1 MLPKRWY
8 HWQAKKPCAED
19 RRSQLAGSS
28 PPYRLYL
35 CGYHRPGDS
44 PRAGFFYGYPIVIQN
59 LRNIAIIAHVDHGK
73 TTLIDQL
80 LRQSGTLD
88 ARKAPT
94 ERVMDSNAQERE
106 RGITILAKNTAIR
119 WGDYRINIVDTPG
132 HADFGGE
139 VERVLSMVDC
149 VLLLVDAVDGPMPQT
164 RFVTQKAFRH
174 GLRPIVVI
182 NKIDRPEAR
191 PDWVIN
197 QTFDLFDRLGA
208 TDAQLDFP
216 IVYASALRGFA
227 TLDAS
232 VLTDNMD
239 ALFEAI
245 VKHCPAPD
253 VDPEAPLQL
262 QISQLDYSPYVGAIG
277 IGRIKRGRLRKGQSL
292 TVVDRDG
299 KLRTERITQVLGFLG
314 LDRVEVD
321 EAAAGDIVAF
331 AGIPEPKI
339 SDTLCSPEAPE
350 GLDPLV
356 VDEPTISMTFETNNS
371 PFFGREGKFVTSRQV
386 RERLMREML
395 TNVALRVEEL
405 PDPDKFLVYGRGEMH
420 LGVLIENMRREGY
433 ELAVSRPRV
442 VTKEENGQKLEPWEQ
457 VTADV
462 EETSQGAVMN
472 ALGERGGQLTNMTT
486 DGRGRVRLDYLVP
499 SRGLI
504 GFQTLFRT
512 LTSGTGLMY
521 HVFDHFGAV
530 VDKDIA
536 QRLEGVMIS
545 NGTGKVLAYALFALQ
560 ERGRL
565 MVAPGD
571 EVYEGMLVGICAR
584 DNDMTVNPLKAKK
597 LSNVRAAGKDEN
609 VMLSPPIRYSLEQAM
624 EFIADDELV
633 EVTPLNLRLRK
644 RELKEA
650 DRRRSGRSN
659 ESSED

>member
-1 MLPKRWY
+1 M
-8 HWQAKKPCAED
+8 
-19 RRSQLAGSS
+19 
-28 PPYRLYL
+28 
-35 CGYHRPGDS
+35 
-44 PRAGFFYGYPIVIQN
+44 IQN

-73 TTLIDQL
+73 TTLVDQL

-88 ARKAPT
+88 ARKPVT

-182 NKIDRPEAR
+182 NKVDRPEAR

-208 TDAQLDFP
+208 TDEQLDFP
-216 IVYASALRGFA
+216 IVYASALRGFS
-227 TLDAS
+227 TLDMAHPS
-232 VLTDNMD
+232 DNMT

-253 VDPEAPLQL
+253 VDPEGPLQL
-262 QISQLDYSPYVGAIG
+262 QVSQLDYSPYVGAIG
-277 IGRIKRGRLRKGQSL
+277 IGRITRGRLRRGQVL

-299 KLRTERITQVLGFLG
+299 KPRTERISQVLGFFG
-314 LDRVEVD
+314 LDRIEVE
-321 EAAAGDIVAF
+321 EASAGDIVAF

-339 SDTLCSPEAPE
+339 SDTLCAPEAPE
-350 GLDPLV
+350 GMTPLV

-371 PFFGREGKFVTSRQV
+371 PFFGREGKYVTSRQV
-386 RERLMREML
+386 RERLLRETL

-405 PDPDKFLVYGRGEMH
+405 ADPDKFLVYGRGEMH

-442 VTKEENGQKLEPWEQ
+442 VTKEENGQRLEPWEQ
-457 VTADV
+457 VAADV

-486 DGRGRVRLDYLVP
+486 DGRGRVRLDYMVP

-521 HVFDHFGAV
+521 HVFDHFGPV
-530 VDKDIA
+530 VDKEIA
-536 QRLEGVMIS
+536 KRLEGVLIS

-609 VMLSPPIRYSLEQAM
+609 VVLSPPIRFSLEQAM
-624 EFIADDELV
+624 EFIDDDELV
-633 EVTPLNLRLRK
+633 EVTPMSLRLRK

-650 DRRRSGRSN
+650 GRRRTGRS
-659 ESSED
+659 ESHDD

>member
-1 MLPKRWY
+1 
-8 HWQAKKPCAED
+8 
-19 RRSQLAGSS
+19 
-28 PPYRLYL
+28 
-35 CGYHRPGDS
+35 
-44 PRAGFFYGYPIVIQN
+44 
-59 LRNIAIIAHVDHGK
+59 
-73 TTLIDQL
+73 
-80 LRQSGTLD
+80 
-88 ARKAPT
+88 
-94 ERVMDSNAQERE
+94 
-106 RGITILAKNTAIR
+106 
-119 WGDYRINIVDTPG
+119 
-132 HADFGGE
+132 
-139 VERVLSMVDC
+139 
-149 VLLLVDAVDGPMPQT
+149 
-164 RFVTQKAFRH
+164 
-174 GLRPIVVI
+174 
-182 NKIDRPEAR
+182 
-191 PDWVIN
+191 
-197 QTFDLFDRLGA
+197 
-208 TDAQLDFP
+208 
-216 IVYASALRGFA
+216 
-227 TLDAS
+227 
-232 VLTDNMD
+232 
-239 ALFEAI
+239 
-245 VKHCPAPD
+245 
-253 VDPEAPLQL
+253 
-262 QISQLDYSPYVGAIG
+262 
-277 IGRIKRGRLRKGQSL
+277 
-292 TVVDRDG
+292 
-299 KLRTERITQVLGFLG
+299 
-314 LDRVEVD
+314 
-321 EAAAGDIVAF
+321 
-331 AGIPEPKI
+331 
-339 SDTLCSPEAPE
+339 
-350 GLDPLV
+350 
-356 VDEPTISMTFETNNS
+356 
-371 PFFGREGKFVTSRQV
+371 
-386 RERLMREML
+386 
-395 TNVALRVEEL
+395 
-405 PDPDKFLVYGRGEMH
+405 
-420 LGVLIENMRREGY
+420 MRREGY

-521 HVFDHFGAV
+521 HVFDHFGPV

-536 QRLEGVMIS
+536 SRLEGVMIS

>member
-1 MLPKRWY
+1 
-8 HWQAKKPCAED
+8 
-19 RRSQLAGSS
+19 
-28 PPYRLYL
+28 
-35 CGYHRPGDS
+35 
-44 PRAGFFYGYPIVIQN
+44 
-59 LRNIAIIAHVDHGK
+59 
-73 TTLIDQL
+73 
-80 LRQSGTLD
+80 
-88 ARKAPT
+88 
-94 ERVMDSNAQERE
+94 
-106 RGITILAKNTAIR
+106 
-119 WGDYRINIVDTPG
+119 
-132 HADFGGE
+132 
-139 VERVLSMVDC
+139 
-149 VLLLVDAVDGPMPQT
+149 
-164 RFVTQKAFRH
+164 
-174 GLRPIVVI
+174 VVI

-530 VDKDIA
+530 VEKDIA